1 MVPTFKES
9 TKREPVSSPKFYFF
23 DVGLARFLQGRFDS
37 DPYDEGTDLEAFLV
51 QEVLCWKDSS
61 LQDVELSY
69 WRTKSKA
76 EVDLVLSQGSRHV
89 AVEIKTSR
97 RLTEHD
103 FSGLKVFGEED
114 LTMRRILVNPHVL
127 SQTRKDGIDILSV
140 EDFLDD
146 VWSNRLFLF

>member
-1 MVPTFKES
+1 MDLNPG
-9 TKREPVSSPKFYFF
+9 RL
-23 DVGLARFLQGRFDS
+23 LALG
-37 DPYDEGTDLEAFLV
+37 V
-51 QEVLCWKDSS
+51 
-61 LQDVELSY
+61 
-69 WRTKSKA
+69 
-76 EVDLVLSQGSRHV
+76 VDLVLSQGSRHV